1 MTQDLTRTFL
11 SSGVIELRVLVH
23 IVVMDSDLK
32 TKMYK
37 CLNGKNTFFLFVLL
51 LVVALFRFVF
61 LFFLL
66 NELICIVFR

>member
-11 SSGVIELRVLVH
+11 SSGVIELRVLAH

-37 CLNGKNTFFLFVLL
+37 WSEWKKYFFPLCFVIGCCFVSLR
-51 LVVALFRFVF
+51 VFVF
-61 LFFLL
+61 SSQ
-66 NELICIVFR
+66 